1 MDQSCPPLSPEKLE
15 RVREIDHL
23 LTQERLF
30 LTQAA
35 SRAYHGTPLATDPV
49 DILHPNN
56 TVNAIVLRHTIRLI
70 NLRRVTIYGPNVR
83 KRHQPDASW
92 SPILV
97 SMYVDH
103 PVAFD
108 PVSTTVIPP
117 RPGSPLIRGPV
128 ATTSVHRA
136 EDTTPQTIILKRKR
150 SFYDL
155 TLGAFD
161 AATSNTPVEA
171 LGPWSQAQTDR
182 YIRHSYSHACIPP
195 ILTRI
200 VSLLSFDRNTGRA
213 APAPRSPSPS
223 FTE

>member
-1 MDQSCPPLSPEKLE
+1 
-15 RVREIDHL
+15 
-23 LTQERLF
+23 
-30 LTQAA
+30 
-35 SRAYHGTPLATDPV
+35 
-49 DILHPNN
+49 
-56 TVNAIVLRHTIRLI
+56 
-70 NLRRVTIYGPNVR
+70 
-83 KRHQPDASW
+83 
-92 SPILV
+92 
-97 SMYVDH
+97 MYVDH

-128 ATTSVHRA
+128 ATTSAHRA

-161 AATSNTPVEA
+161 AATSDTPVEA

-182 YIRHSYSHACIPP
+182 YIRHSYV
-195 ILTRI
+195 RQ
-200 VSLLSFDRNTGRA
+200 VRQNTGRA